1 MAITFGVVDG
11 DKANKLLDATLKKMK
26 EVGFDRF
33 DLGLPGNLIN
43 IPDSPE
49 GLDYFDVG
57 NPRFGGANA
66 YQVYE
71 NGGASGN
78 HVYYTIAALYKLGRK
93 KEADRILFPILNS
106 FNECGFQGTSSNGDM
121 TNDWRAW
128 DGTPWGYEGML
139 VDNYLVVKAV
149 LVRQGLIDPELGS
162 WLK

>member
-1 MAITFGVVDG
+1 MFH
-11 DKANKLLDATLKKMK
+11 
-26 EVGFDRF
+26 
-33 DLGLPGNLIN
+33 LGLPGNLIN
-43 IPDSPE
+43 VPDAPG
-49 GLDYFDVG
+49 GLEYFYKDIGRTRVG
-57 NPRFGGANA
+57 GGNA

-93 KEADRILFPILNS
+93 EEGDRILFPILKA
-106 FNECGFQGTSSNGDM
+106 FNNCEFQGTPPNSKL

-149 LVRQGLIDPELGS
+149 LVRQGLIDPELGC
-162 WLK
+162 WVK